1 MTNSYSAKMEDMRSQ
16 MLDAEALLNFMRKPE
31 NLQNMLEGDSPD
43 IVIGALMERAW
54 SLTSNASGD
63 CFALVDARDEDLGA
77 ELKRTALELIAGGSS
92 VQFDK
97 TASVESQTSQTD
109 TIGAGIASRE
119 DLSFTGR
126 KANEHRQMINW
137 APARAPEQLDQW
149 NIDLEMGHSLVLEV
163 YALQQLNEDEA
174 YGAIR
179 FAMTD
184 SNWKVGSH
192 GAEAGFSSG
201 IAELAIA
208 GMRALN
214 AGAEPFEEDMTQ

>member
-54 SLTSNASGD
+54 SLTSNASG
-63 CFALVDARDEDLGA
+63 E
-77 ELKRTALELIAGGSS
+77 RTALELIAGGSS

-163 YALQQLNEDEA
+163 YALQQVNEDEA